1 MGLKVTSN
9 HSISAKKHGQKYVS
23 ELTVHNPPQTF
34 HSNPNQPTY
43 VIAIPGRSRGA
54 LRAGQA
60 LSERLCKATGV
71 KIKPGPPAKHH
82 ADRRDGSSYTTLSS

>member
-9 HSISAKKHGQKYVS
+9 HSISAKKHGQKNVS

-71 KIKPGPPAKHH
+71 KMKTPDRRGAP